1 MAAPFEVG
9 MTPDVTVEGAY
20 VIRFTA
26 LDAATGNLVSNVNV
40 TSAAI
45 IARDI
50 SFVPEN
56 VISTEPDPVFL
67 PS

>member
-26 LDAATGNLVSNVNV
+26 LDAATGSLVSNVNV

-45 IARDI
+45 IARDLSALNAEQI
-50 SFVPEN
+50 PDETPWLVPA
-56 VISTEPDPVFL
+56 V
-67 PS
+67 